1 MKIYIASPLFTPEEK
16 QVINQVAKVLHQHGF
31 ETYLPMEHGVPDA
44 WSYTNDAWAKKMFDL
59 DVGAINECD
68 AVLCI
73 YYGMNS
79 DSGTSWEVG
88 YAYGT
93 GKPVVIYHAYD
104 TEVEIGSLMICNG
117 SAQNVDRIYNI
128 PDAFN
133 LKEDVIVL
141 PYQS

>member
-1 MKIYIASPLFTPEEK
+1 MKIYIASPLFTAEEK
-16 QVINQVAKVLHQHGF
+16 RVINKIAEVLHRAGY

-44 WSYTNDAWAKKMFDL
+44 WSYTNEEWAHKMFIL
-59 DVGAINECD
+59 DKEAIDNCD
-68 AVLCI
+68 GVLCI

-93 GKPVVIYHAYD
+93 GKPVVVYHAYN

-117 SAQNVDRIYNI
+117 SAMNVDKIYTI
-128 PDAFN
+128 PEAFN
-133 LKEDVIVL
+133 LNKDVIVL

>member
-16 QVINQVAKVLHQHGF
+16 QLINQVAGVLHQHGF

-44 WSYTNDAWAKKMFDL
+44 WSYTNAVWAKKMFDL
-59 DVGAINECD
+59 DVGAIDECD

-104 TEVEIGSLMICNG
+104 TEIEIGSLMICTG

-133 LKEDVIVL
+133 KNETTAL

>member
-16 QVINQVAKVLHQHGF
+16 QVINQVAGVLHRHGF

-44 WSYTNDAWAKKMFDL
+44 WFYTNAVWAKKMFDL
-59 DVGAINECD
+59 DVRAIDECD

-88 YAYGT
+88 YAYGI
-93 GKPVVIYHAYD
+93 GKTVVIYHAYD

-117 SAQNVDRIYNI
+117 SAHNVDKIYNI
-128 PDAFN
+128 PDAFSKN
-133 LKEDVIVL
+133 ETTAL

>member
-1 MKIYIASPLFTPEEK
+1 MKIYVASPLFTAEEK
-16 QVINQVAKVLHQHGF
+16 KVINQVAGVLHRNGF

-44 WSYTNDAWAKKMFDL
+44 WSYINEVWAKKMFDL

-93 GKPVVIYHAYD
+93 GKPIVIYHAYD
-104 TEVEIGSLMICNG
+104 TEVETGSLMICNG
-117 SAQNVDRIYNI
+117 STQNVDRICDI

-133 LKEDVIVL
+133 KNETTAL